1 MRTIGVAIPVPEPH
15 GSTLRAMRSSF
26 GDTMAA
32 SIPTHVTLLPP
43 TEVTEEEYAP
53 FVEHLARVAAGH
65 DPFTVL
71 LRGAGTFR
79 PVSPVVFVQMA
90 RGISESDQLQRDIR
104 SGPLRR
110 QLEFNYHPHVTVA
123 HHLDDDALDVAF
135 EKLADYTA
143 AFPVAAVELYL
154 HGEDGVWRTEAQFAL
169 GTREPAR

>member
-26 GDTMAA
+26 GDPMAA
-32 SIPTHVTLLPP
+32 SIPTHITLLPP
-43 TEVTEEEYAP
+43 TEVADEEYAV
-53 FVEHLARVAAGH
+53 FTEHLRRVAAAH

-71 LRGAGTFR
+71 LRGTGTFR

-90 RGISESDQLQRDIR
+90 RGIGECEQLQKAIR
-104 SGPLRR
+104 SGPVRR
-110 QLEFNYHPHVTVA
+110 DLDFAYHPHVTVA
-123 HHLDDDALDVAF
+123 HHVDDDALDVAF

-169 GTREPAR
+169 GVREPLR

>member
-26 GDTMAA
+26 GDPMAGA
-32 SIPTHVTLLPP
+32 IPTHVTLLPP
-43 TEVTEEEYAP
+43 TQVSDEQYEV
-53 FVEHLARVAAGH
+53 FIEHLRAVTAAH

-71 LRGAGTFR
+71 LRGTGTFR

-90 RGISESDQLQRDIR
+90 QGIAESERLQRHIR
-104 SGPLRR
+104 NGPVQRPI
-110 QLEFNYHPHVTVA
+110 EFAYHPHVTVA

-135 EKLADYTA
+135 DKLADYTA

-169 GTREPAR
+169 GSREPLR